1 MAAIMD
7 PAMQTATEPKLRG
20 YPKLASLMGHH
31 TETAIFR
38 RFSQL
43 NMLNLLSLQ
52 AELTD
57 LELHLRHI
65 RQEDEISD
73 DPLRMLHTIDFWELR
88 QSREAGD
95 DLQWQ
100 TLLNIRQKLQE
111 YSIIFIQCS

>member
-1 MAAIMD
+1 MAANMN
-7 PAMQTATEPKLRG
+7 PAMQTATGPKQRG

-38 RFSQL
+38 RFGQL

-57 LELHLRHI
+57 LELQLQYI
-65 RQEDEISD
+65 RQEDQASD

-88 QSREAGD
+88 PSRKAGD

-100 TLLNIRQKLQE
+100 TLLNIRRKLQE
-111 YSIIFIQCS
+111 YSTAFKRCT

>member
-1 MAAIMD
+1 MAANME
-7 PAMQTATEPKLRG
+7 PAMQTAERPRPPG
-20 YPKLASLMGHH
+20 YLKLASLMGHH

-38 RFSQL
+38 RFGQL

-57 LELHLRHI
+57 LEFQLQHI
-65 RQEDEISD
+65 RQEDEASD

-88 QSREAGD
+88 QSRKAGD

-111 YSIIFIQCS
+111 YSIAFIRCR